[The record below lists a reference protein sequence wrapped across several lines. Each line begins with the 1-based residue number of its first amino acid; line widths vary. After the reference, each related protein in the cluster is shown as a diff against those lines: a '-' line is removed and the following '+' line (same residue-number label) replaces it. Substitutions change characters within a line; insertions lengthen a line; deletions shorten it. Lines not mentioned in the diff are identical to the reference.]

1 MASAKKILYNPING
15 IKRVVTEVRK
25 FPDCYPKNFESE
37 ILPEGAREQEIEVYR
52 VAKTGKIEESTFWST
67 FLENLSRVDYDTS
80 RYIPKD
86 PNDPSEYSTS
96 FYEKYKSVAYVCK
109 MLTKNSPSPIIIK
122 GKTELGYGPSQR
134 TRERKKEKKKHV
146 DWWLYD
152 KAFPQSFV
160 VVERQEESDLQ

>member
-1 MASAKKILYNPING
+1 M
-15 IKRVVTEVRK
+15 VTEVRK
-25 FPDCYPKNFESE
+25 FPDCYPENFESE

-67 FLENLSRVDYDTS
+67 FLENSIERGNNTS

-86 PNDPSEYSTS
+86 SNDPSEYSTS
-96 FYEKYKSVAYVCK
+96 FFEKYKSAVSVCK
-109 MLTKNSPSPIIIK
+109 MLTKHCPPSIVIK
-122 GKTELGYGPSQR
+122 GKTEPEYGPSQR
-134 TRERKKEKKKHV
+134 TEERTGIRDKKKHV

-160 VVERQEESDLQ
+160 AVEEQEGE